1 MVKIY
6 QYCIPVRLFGQSEV
20 PDLNDVVVRKED
32 VSTGQVAMKNP
43 TTREVVHS
51 VSYLFCP
58 ENDYFLKG
66 GPFFWETTVF
76 ITSYINVDPFL

>member
-1 MVKIY
+1 V
-6 QYCIPVRLFGQSEV
+6 
-20 PDLNDVVVRKED
+20 
-32 VSTGQVAMKNP
+32 KNP